1 MPEKNTRSTQRQA
14 KFFVVA
20 LSRGFSR
27 FDVLLQTREQ
37 TVVSGPH
44 VTRVRRQSSDKV
56 LRILKTHPSRDEGP
70 GLLRLRHGVRLQPVG
85 EGQPGRE
92 RAQKRRPGRQL
103 AALLL
108 RDERTT
114 PEPPENHQ

>member
-44 VTRVRRQSSDKV
+44 VTRVRRQSRDKV

-70 GLLRLRHGVRLQPVG
+70 GLLRLRHGVRLQPVPHL
-85 EGQPGRE
+85 QPVLE
-92 RAQKRRPGRQL
+92 RAQKRIRVRQL
-103 AALLL
+103 AALL
-108 RDERTT
+108 RSEERRVGK
-114 PEPPENHQ
+114 